1 MKTLSNLKKDLEF
14 NVGLSSLIEVL
25 KNIAVAQF
33 HTLENKMKDYDTLL
47 NAISSFFE
55 LVDPNEAKHPF
66 LIPANQKQIVVAIT
80 SDSGLLGGLNMQ
92 VINAAL
98 RELEQMPGRLVV
110 VGERG
115 KAYAREAKIPFV
127 FFGGIKE
134 EEQYSQVKQ
143 LRDYLVHSFLKESV
157 GYLKVVFP
165 RPISFTVQK
174 AEVVNFLPFRHDS
187 STVIPAKAG
196 IPSSQAPGPDVILD
210 SRPEDIIEYL
220 IYLWM
225 GQKLSQISVL
235 SRLAEFAARFVHLEG
250 SSQRLK
256 EMDKTLRLQ
265 YFRVRH
271 EMIDRNMRELFAAR
285 LLYVNQN

>member
-14 NVGLSSLIEVL
+14 NVGLSGLIEVL
-25 KNIAVAQF
+25 KNIAVSQF

-55 LVDPNEAKHPF
+55 LVDPNGAKHPF
-66 LIPANQKQIVVAIT
+66 LIPANKKQIVVAIT

-92 VINAAL
+92 VVNAAL

-143 LRDYLVHSFLKESV
+143 LRDYLVNSFLKESV

-174 AEVVNFLPFRHDS
+174 AEVVNVLPFRQ
-187 STVIPAKAG
+187 AG
-196 IPSSQAPGPDVILD
+196 KEGASSQAPGPDVILD

-225 GQKLSQISVL
+225 GQKFSQISVL

-285 LLYVNQN
+285 LLYANQN